1 MNNII
6 EIILSFLIFPGG
18 LFAIAFG
25 LLLLGIDRKVYA
37 RLQRRIG
44 PPIYQPFIDII
55 KLVKKE
61 MVIPQ
66 TAHFTAF
73 MLSEVVGLVGMM
85 VAIILI
91 PISGVFEGLDELG
104 DMLVVLYLLA
114 FPALALMVGGSSS
127 SSPYGAVG
135 FSREM
140 VMMIAYELILLVV
153 LLTVA
158 CKVGY
163 AIGDSPIFSLNK
175 IIEYQFTNGNLLFDY
190 TMIPAFIAFLMFI
203 PGIIGVVPFDI
214 AEAETE
220 VLEGPI
226 LEYSGSG
233 LALFNLMSSIKL
245 VVVLSLAIALF
256 FPSMLTDNSIV
267 NIIWFFLKCLILMI
281 FSITIVRASTGR
293 MRIEQAFKY
302 YLGIPLFLALTSLV
316 LTLFQI

>member
-1 MNNII
+1 MNVM
-6 EIILSFLIFPGG
+6 EIVLSFLIFPGG

-37 RLQRRIG
+37 RLQRRVG
-44 PPIYQPFIDII
+44 PPVYQPFIDIV

-61 MVIPQ
+61 MVIPE

-73 MLSEVVGLVGMM
+73 MLSEVLGLVGMM

-91 PISGVFEGLDELG
+91 PISGVFESFDGLG

-158 CKVGY
+158 YKVGY
-163 AIGDSPIFSLNK
+163 AVGDTPVFSLNK
-175 IIEYQFTNGNLLFDY
+175 IIEYQFANGNLLFDY

-256 FPSMLTDNSIV
+256 FPAMLTDNSIV

-281 FSITIVRASTGR
+281 ISITIVRASTGR

-302 YLGIPLFLALTSLV
+302 YLGIPLILALTSLA
-316 LTLFQI
+316 LTIFQI